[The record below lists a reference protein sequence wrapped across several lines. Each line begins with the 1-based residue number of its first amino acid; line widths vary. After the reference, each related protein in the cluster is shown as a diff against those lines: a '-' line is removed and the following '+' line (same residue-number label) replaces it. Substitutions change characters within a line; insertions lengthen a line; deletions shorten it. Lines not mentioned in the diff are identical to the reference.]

1 MARLTIEEK
10 ARRYDSIQKAIEI
23 DIEHLESRI
32 EYSTARSNTVTLMG
46 SYNKGLA
53 DAFKEAIMKIKDLTN

>member
-32 EYSTARSNTVTLMG
+32 ESATDRSKEVSLIG
-46 SYNKGLA
+46 AYNKGQA
-53 DAFKEAIMKIKDLTN
+53 DAFKEAIQKIKDLAN